1 MLLIF
6 GIKSRIWE
14 AEISIVTKVL
24 FVILVIW
31 WLIPLIKYL
40 EKYQEIAIDEERIQA
55 HVLFKRKKIII
66 KKIEYLLWLLGT

>member
-14 AEISIVTKVL
+14 GDISIITKGL

-31 WLIPLIKYL
+31 WMIPLIKYL
-40 EKYQEIAIDEERIQA
+40 EKYQVITIDDESIQA
-55 HVLFKRKKIII
+55 DILFKKKENYY
-66 KKIEYLLWLLGT
+66 KKR